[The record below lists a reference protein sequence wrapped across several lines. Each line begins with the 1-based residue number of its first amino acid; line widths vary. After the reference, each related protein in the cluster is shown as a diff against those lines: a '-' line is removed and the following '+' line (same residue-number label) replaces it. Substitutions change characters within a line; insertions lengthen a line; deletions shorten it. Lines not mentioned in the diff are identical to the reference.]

1 MRSEQEQ
8 RREQFKDGKRLNKYV
23 AHAGVCSRRK
33 ADELIK
39 QGKVKVNGHV
49 IYQMGYKVQDGDEVM
64 FDGKVLAAEQKMY
77 VLLNKPK
84 NFITTTDDE
93 KNRKTVMD
101 LVKTAAKG
109 NRIYPV
115 GRLDRMTTGLL
126 LLTNDG
132 KLAQKLAHPS
142 GEIQKIYEVTLDKDL
157 SPAHF
162 QFIKNGQ
169 VQLEEGKVLV
179 DEIAFPIDR
188 KKNVVGLTIHIG
200 WNRVVR
206 RTFESLGYE
215 VKKLDRV
222 MYAHLTKL
230 DLPRGKWRYL
240 TTEEVRNLKHFN
252 ESGKSV
258 KR

>member
-1 MRSEQEQ
+1 MRSKEE
-8 RREQFKDGKRLNKYV
+8 RKKEQFREGKRLNKYV

-39 QGKVKVNGHV
+39 AGKVKVNGQV
-49 IYQMGYKVQDGDEVM
+49 IYQMGFKVQEGDEVV
-64 FDGKVLAAEQKMY
+64 FDGEILEPEEKLY

-93 KNRKTVMD
+93 RNRKTVMD
-101 LVKTAAKG
+101 LVEKAAKG

-142 GEIQKIYEVTLDKDL
+142 GEIRKIYEVTLNKDL
-157 SPAHF
+157 IPEHF
-162 QFIKNGQ
+162 NLIQSSK
-169 VQLEEGKVLV
+169 VKLEEGNVLV
-179 DEIAFPIDR
+179 DDIAFPDQNM
-188 KKNVVGLTIHIG
+188 KNRVGITIHIG

-206 RTFESLGYE
+206 RTFETLGYE

-222 MYAHLTKL
+222 VYAGLTKL
-230 DLPRGKWRYL
+230 DLPRGQWRYL
-240 TTEEVRNLKHFN
+240 TQEEVRNLKFF
-252 ESGKSV
+252 K
-258 KR
+258 

>member
-1 MRSEQEQ
+1 MRSEQE
-8 RREQFKDGKRLNKYV
+8 RKAEQFREGTRLNKYV
-23 AHAGVCSRRK
+23 AQAGVCSRRK
-33 ADELIK
+33 ADELIQK
-39 QGKVKVNGHV
+39 GEIKVNGQV
-49 IYQMGYKVQDGDEVM
+49 IYQMGYKVQEGDVVE
-64 FDGKVLAAEQKMY
+64 FEGQELEAEKKLY

-93 KNRKTVMD
+93 KDRKTVMD
-101 LVKTAAKG
+101 LVHKAAQG

-132 KLAQKLAHPS
+132 QLAQKLAHPS
-142 GEIQKIYEVTLDKDL
+142 GEVRKLYEVTLDKDVTQE
-157 SPAHF
+157 HF
-162 QFIKNGQ
+162 NLIKNSQ

-179 DEIAFPIDR
+179 DDVAYPNPQQ
-188 KKNVVGLTIHIG
+188 KNIVGLQIHIG

-222 MYAHLTKL
+222 VYAGLTKL

-240 TTEEVRNLKHFN
+240 TQEELRMLKHF
-252 ESGKSV
+252 S
-258 KR
+258 

>member
-1 MRSEQEQ
+1 MRSKQERKQEQ
-8 RREQFKDGKRLNKYV
+8 FREGKRLNKYV

-39 QGKVKVNGHV
+39 AGKVKVNGQV
-49 IYQMGYKVQDGDEVM
+49 IYQMGFKVQEGDEVS
-64 FDGKVLAAEQKMY
+64 FDGELLAPEKKIY
-77 VLLNKPK
+77 ILLNKPK

-93 KNRKTVMD
+93 RNRKTVMD
-101 LVKTAAKG
+101 LVEKATKG

-142 GEIQKIYEVTLDKDL
+142 GEIRKIYEVTLDKEL
-157 SPAHF
+157 TEQHF
-162 QFIKNGQ
+162 NLIQASE

-179 DEIAFPIDR
+179 DDIAFPNEKQKHI
-188 KKNVVGLTIHIG
+188 VGLTIHIG

-206 RTFESLGYE
+206 RTFETLGYE

-222 MYAHLTKL
+222 MYAKLTKL

-240 TTEEVRNLKHFN
+240 TSEEVRNLKYF
-252 ESGKSV
+252 
-258 KR
+258 R

>member
-1 MRSEQEQ
+1 MRSKEERKKQ
-8 RREQFKDGKRLNKYV
+8 QFKEGKRLNKYV

-39 QGKVKVNGHV
+39 AGKVKVNGQV
-49 IYQMGYKVQDGDEVM
+49 IYQMGFKVQEGDMVEYAGEV
-64 FDGKVLAAEQKMY
+64 LEAEEKMY

-84 NFITTTDDE
+84 NFITTTNDE
-93 KNRKTVMD
+93 RDRKTVMD
-101 LVKTAAKG
+101 LIEQATKG
-109 NRIYPV
+109 NRLYPV

-142 GEIQKIYEVTLDKDL
+142 GEIQKVYAVTLNKEL
-157 SPAHF
+157 AETHY
-162 QFIKNGQ
+162 QLIAAGKLK
-169 VQLEEGKVLV
+169 LEEGRVLV
-179 DEIAFPIDR
+179 DEIAFPDPANR
-188 KKNVVGLTIHIG
+188 RVVGLIIHIG

-222 MYAHLTKL
+222 VYAGLTKL

-240 TTEEVRNLKHFN
+240 TQEERRRLKHFL
-252 ESGKSV
+252 
-258 KR
+258 